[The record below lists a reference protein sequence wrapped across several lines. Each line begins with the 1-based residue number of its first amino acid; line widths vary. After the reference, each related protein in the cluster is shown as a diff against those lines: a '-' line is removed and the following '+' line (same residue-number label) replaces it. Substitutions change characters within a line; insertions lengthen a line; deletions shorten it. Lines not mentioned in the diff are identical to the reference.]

1 MDGMEGAVSTVVDR
15 LKTAL
20 PAKTVQLRAR
30 YEIDPDTDGDKLPN
44 VITVAP
50 YNRARLGVE
59 EWPAVLVAGQET
71 PTMRRAD
78 QPTIWLVTYK
88 LRAFVWVRGD
98 SSEQVELVRQRLT
111 LAVRELLL
119 ERKTM
124 TDSLMVDD
132 SSLRESFSEL
142 ARDDNQATVAAS
154 YVEFNAW
161 VQETLDDAVAG
172 YGPLAEANIDTANLP
187 PHPAL

>member
-1 MDGMEGAVSTVVDR
+1 MDGMEGAIATVVER
-15 LKTAL
+15 MTAAL
-20 PAKTVQLRAR
+20 PGKTTQLRTR
-30 YEIDPDTDGDKLPN
+30 YDVDPETEGDQLPD
-44 VITVAP
+44 VVTIAP

-59 EWPAVLVAGQET
+59 EWPAVLIAGQET
-71 PTMRRAD
+71 PNMRRAD

-98 SSEQVELVRQRLT
+98 SGETVELVRQRLT

-124 TDSLMVDD
+124 TDTLMVDD

-142 ARDDNQATVAAS
+142 ARDDTNATVAAS
-154 YVEFNAW
+154 YIEFNAW
-161 VQETLDDAVAG
+161 VQEELADAIPA
-172 YGPLAEANIDTANLP
+172 YGTVEDTQVDTANLP